1 MAIRLYRSDD
11 IEGFEVS
18 PIKNSDGT
26 IKETAREVADRL
38 IATAN
43 YTESQ
48 KEAQDALSASN
59 AVTTTVE
66 DTTTSSGS
74 GYTAEQAQVL
84 MPWLTKL
91 APVEGRKLIDEYVQG
106 YIETGEATFAL
117 AKMRA
122 SDSYEKVFTG
132 ITRDDGS
139 LRMTEAQYLQ
149 SKEAV
154 LIHFNEFGVGGYGS
168 QVIDGLF
175 PELVANN
182 VSPDEIASRLSVA
195 DRQLSNLS
203 AEQKR
208 NVLSAYEEYYST
220 ELGEAIQLDDAALIP
235 LVIDPEINSQILN
248 RQLNVARI
256 GNQYQQVA
264 GVEASRT
271 AIESLVGAGLQA
283 SEAQRTF
290 QAAVDRALISSR
302 LARRQNRT
310 ESPTSLDILEAQYLG
325 DLETQAIEA
334 QNISESTAQLG
345 ARRTGE
351 GSVIGLTEQ

>member
-1 MAIRLYRSDD
+1 MAILKYYRKDQLTPIEVDD
-11 IEGFEVS
+11 SNTDF
-18 PIKNSDGT
+18 
-26 IKETAREVADRL
+26 
-38 IATAN
+38 IAQLEAAN
-43 YTESQ
+43 YTQNEQ
-48 KEAQDALSASN
+48 EAIAASTEPGGTN
-59 AVTTTVE
+59 YTGTAA
-66 DTTTSSGS
+66 DTTTSSTTTSS

-208 NVLSAYEEYYST
+208 NVLSAYEQYYST

-325 DLETQAIEA
+325 DLETQQQLQAIEA